1 MSDEKVLPLFI
12 PALGAIL
19 LSMED
24 KKGSPLN
31 QEEVLAAR
39 DAASVIMVT
48 KEHLEAMAVS
58 RGYTDIDPE
67 NCWYDWQMLR
77 RKLGRQPDLDPGARF
92 SFVGKDDDAFQA
104 TIVTAQATLGE
115 FRSLLADASS
125 ERFPLVKI
133 LLSEPDY
140 RAYMWLSVV
149 SYSSGGFVGEIV
161 ELPGEF
167 KEHAVSDRIEVMDC
181 DVQDWMLNDGG
192 TLYGGYSLRYSRSKM
207 TDAEKLAF
215 DEHVGVNTYA

>member
-1 MSDEKVLPLFI
+1 
-12 PALGAIL
+12 
-19 LSMED
+19 MED
-24 KKGSPLN
+24 KKGSPLS

-77 RKLGRQPDLDPGARF
+77 RELGRQPDLDPGARF
-92 SFVGKDDDAFQA
+92 SFIGNDDDAFLA
-104 TIVTAQATLGE
+104 TIVTAQSTLGE
-115 FRSLLADASS
+115 FRNLLADPSD
-125 ERFPLVKI
+125 ELFPLVKL
-133 LLSEPDY
+133 LLSEPGY

-149 SYSSGGFVGEIV
+149 SHSSGGFVGEIF

-167 KEHAVSDRIEVMDC
+167 KVNAIGDRIEVSDS
-181 DVQDWMLNDGG
+181 DVQDWMINDGG

-215 DEHVGVNTYA
+215 DEHVGVEKYA